1 MVEALLAGNQVA
13 TPVRAQWVAIGR
25 TALLVLTVLSITF
38 PYVQLVPLGSYTQPY
53 AMLLGLM
60 VIGLSRASSIRRMP
74 WPDTGA
80 LVSFAVLGIVL
91 FVVTC
96 APFRNVQEYKY
107 LLNYVSPLIL
117 TMACFTLLEW
127 DWRRVGSV
135 VSISILIWF
144 WIGMTQALLSA
155 GFMTQLLGEWGGAA
169 ADIAASGRGAI
180 GLAPE
185 PTHHAFHMILLGGSA
200 ILLRQP
206 RWTIVLS
213 AVSVL
218 LLARS
223 ANGAL
228 VLTLAI
234 GVALT
239 VYRPRVVLL
248 GITLFAGAILL
259 GVGNALT
266 AIGGGNRILALL
278 GILLSNPTVLV
289 TEDYSTNMRIG
300 GAIAGLLDVVESIF
314 FPHGLSAQTW
324 TDTRPGLLEHFPF
337 LIDIS
342 GTGVPS
348 GYGVLLFQAGVLAFP
363 FIWLST
369 MRIVMTKA
377 DPYSRVFIFAVP
389 LVFMFQYYV
398 SAPQFALAYAC
409 AIYLSQREPK
419 A

>member
-1 MVEALLAGNQVA
+1 MANALLADDQGQPLTH
-13 TPVRAQWVAIGR
+13 TPWVAMGR

-53 AMLLGLM
+53 AMILGLL
-60 VIGLSRASSIRRMP
+60 VIGVSRASGIRRMP

-80 LVSFAVLGIVL
+80 LVSFAGLGIVL
-91 FVVTC
+91 FLLTC

-127 DWRRVGSV
+127 DGRRVGQL
-135 VSISILIWF
+135 VSASILIWF
-144 WIGMTQALLSA
+144 WIGMTQTLLNAS
-155 GFMTQLLGEWGGAA
+155 FMTQLLGEWGSLAG
-169 ADIAASGRGAI
+169 DIAASGRGVI

-185 PTHHAFHMILLGGSA
+185 PTHHAFHMILLGGCA
-200 ILLRQP
+200 MLLRQP

-213 AVSVL
+213 AISVM

-228 VLTLAI
+228 VLTLAAAI
-234 GVALT
+234 ALT
-239 VYRPRVVLL
+239 VYRPRVLVLV
-248 GITLFAGAILL
+248 ITLFLGVILL
-259 GVGNALT
+259 GLGNWVLGVGE
-266 AIGGGNRILALL
+266 GNRLLTLL
-278 GILLSNPTVLV
+278 GRLLSNPIILI

-300 GAIAGLLDVVESIF
+300 GAIAGLLDVGESGF
-314 FPHGLSAQTW
+314 FPRGLSAQTW
-324 TDTRPGLLEHFPF
+324 SDARPVLIEHFPF

-348 GYGVLLFQAGVLAFP
+348 GYGVLLFQAGILAVP
-363 FIWLST
+363 FIWISITRVVST
-369 MRIVMTKA
+369 RA
-377 DPYSRVFIFAVP
+377 DPYSRIFIFAVP
-389 LVFMFQYYV
+389 LVFVFQYYV

-409 AIYLSQREPK
+409 AIYLAQRGSK
-419 A
+419 T